1 MRRHKDFEFDFGNM
15 ACATFIFINMT
26 MTIVLIGFASS
37 GKSVTARALSKMAGL
52 HCIDLDRVIED
63 AYERERGERLT
74 CREIYRGLGADGFS
88 IFENSALRSLSGMY
102 NSVLS
107 TGGRTPMYEPN
118 RPLLKSLGR
127 VAYLKCGV
135 EAALSRMKRKGIPL
149 SMGGTPEGVAEE
161 WNKRDP
167 VYAEL
172 ADVVIDNSQIS
183 TKETARTILEEL
195 LKINTRNAAEK
206 R

>member
-1 MRRHKDFEFDFGNM
+1 MN
-15 ACATFIFINMT
+15 
-26 MTIVLIGFASS
+26 IVLIGFASS
-37 GKSVTARALSKMAGL
+37 GKSVTANALCRMGGYR
-52 HCIDLDRVIED
+52 CVDLDRVIED
-63 AYERERGERLT
+63 AYERGRGERLP

-88 IFENSALRSLSGMY
+88 TLENSALRSLSDMRK
-102 NSVLS
+102 SVLS
-107 TGGRTPMYEPN
+107 TGGRTPIYEPN

-127 VAYLKCGV
+127 VVYLKCGV

-149 SMGGTPEGVAEE
+149 SMGGTPEGAAEE
-161 WNKRDP
+161 WDKRDP
-167 VYAEL
+167 IYAEL
-172 ADVVIDNSQIS
+172 ADVIIDNSQIS